1 MSLVIIDNKKVDLTS
16 DEYGTYKRIVDSY
29 TVPPYQKGE
38 DFFIDLFET
47 DNDGI
52 IIFLKPPSKRQ
63 VSLEIF
69 LFMVAVFQHQHMRKL
84 EEQVNGVCK
93 RMEDKL
99 KELEKK

>member
-1 MSLVIIDNKKVDLTS
+1 MSVKSGSPKWCLAFFPIRRMIRID
-16 DEYGTYKRIVDSY
+16 
-29 TVPPYQKGE
+29 
-38 DFFIDLFET
+38 

-84 EEQVNGVCK
+84 EDQVNGVCK